1 VNRFVTTR
9 RSQWAP
15 GVIVLATAAAIAA
28 VLGLGTETRSWS
40 VYAGLAALAL
50 LLIGGAERYWLR
62 WAARRAL
69 DPTPR
74 SRTKLKLVP
83 GHKKG
88 NGESDFEDDDPSSKQ
103 RWLM

>member
-9 RSQWAP
+9 RAQWAP
-15 GVIVLATAAAIAA
+15 GVIVLAAAAAIAA
-28 VLGLGTETRSWS
+28 VLGLGFRSWS
-40 VYAGLAALAL
+40 VYPGLAAIAL

-83 GHKKG
+83 NQKKG